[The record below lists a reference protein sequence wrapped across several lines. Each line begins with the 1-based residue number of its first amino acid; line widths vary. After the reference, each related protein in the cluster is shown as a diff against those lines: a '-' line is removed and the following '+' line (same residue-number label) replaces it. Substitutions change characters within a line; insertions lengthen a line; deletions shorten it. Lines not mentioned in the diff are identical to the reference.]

1 MSGSTEGLTRKISGA
16 NDLQGVVRSMK
27 ALAASSIGQYEK
39 AVKSLDDYYR
49 TVELGL
55 ALCLRNG
62 DPASLS
68 VAGKPNHRGAV
79 GAVVFGSDQG
89 LVGRFNDTLAEF
101 TLDKL
106 KTLPGQTTKIWA
118 VGDRMRALLAETAPT
133 EPSLL
138 SVPISVRGITP
149 FVGQILTQ
157 IEGAREQGKV
167 VEVYIFHNHWQSG
180 TSYQPVCKQLLPLE
194 HLWQSKLAR
203 LPWPTTN
210 LPQVIGGVALTL
222 ESFVREYL
230 FVLLYQACAESLA
243 SENASRLAA
252 MQRAEKNIDNIL
264 ESLNRTFHRIR
275 QASIDEELFDVIS
288 GFEALTKSK
297 PEKTRI

>member
-68 VAGKPNHRGAV
+68 IAGKPKHKGAV

-101 TLDKL
+101 TIDKL
-106 KTLPGQTTKIWA
+106 
-118 VGDRMRALLAETAPT
+118 
-133 EPSLL
+133 
-138 SVPISVRGITP
+138 
-149 FVGQILTQ
+149 
-157 IEGAREQGKV
+157 
-167 VEVYIFHNHWQSG
+167 
-180 TSYQPVCKQLLPLE
+180 
-194 HLWQSKLAR
+194 
-203 LPWPTTN
+203 
-210 LPQVIGGVALTL
+210 
-222 ESFVREYL
+222 
-230 FVLLYQACAESLA
+230 
-243 SENASRLAA
+243 
-252 MQRAEKNIDNIL
+252 
-264 ESLNRTFHRIR
+264 
-275 QASIDEELFDVIS
+275 
-288 GFEALTKSK
+288 
-297 PEKTRI
+297 

>member
-1 MSGSTEGLTRKISGA
+1 MSGSTESLTRKISGA
-16 NDLQGVVRSMK
+16 NDLQGVVLSMK

-55 ALCLRNG
+55 SVCLHKS
-62 DPASLS
+62 DQASLS
-68 VAGKPNHRGAV
+68 ITGRPKPSGVV

-101 TLDKL
+101 TIDKL
-106 KTLPGQTTKIWA
+106 KTLPGKTTKIWA
-118 VGDRMRALLAETAPT
+118 VGDRMRALLTETAPT

-138 SVPISVRGITP
+138 AVPISVRGITP
-149 FVGQILTQ
+149 FVGQILNQ
-157 IEGAREQGKV
+157 IETAREDGEV
-167 VEVYIFHNHWQSG
+167 AEVYVFHNHWQSG
-180 TSYQPVCKQLLPLE
+180 TSYEPACKQLLPLE
-194 HLWQSKLAR
+194 HLWQSKLAK
-203 LPWPTTN
+203 LQWPTKD
-210 LPQVIGGVALTL
+210 LAQVIGGIGPTL
-222 ESFVREYL
+222 EAFVREYL

-264 ESLNRTFHRIR
+264 ESLNSTFHRIR

-288 GFEALTKSK
+288 GFDALSKSK
-297 PEKTRI
+297 PGKATI